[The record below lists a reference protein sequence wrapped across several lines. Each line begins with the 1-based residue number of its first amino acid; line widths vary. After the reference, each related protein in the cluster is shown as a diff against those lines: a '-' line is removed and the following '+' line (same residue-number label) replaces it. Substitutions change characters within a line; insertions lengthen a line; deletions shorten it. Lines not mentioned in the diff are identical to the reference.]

1 MDEQTS
7 QLLELIVQPVF
18 FAQNGKIMWRNS
30 AAAAMIADGT
40 EITALLEQEH
50 FEVLEL
56 WDGYRKHKPSGETQR
71 LVFVSRRQGK

>member
-40 EITALLEQEH
+40 EITALLE
-50 FEVLEL
+50 
-56 WDGYRKHKPSGETQR
+56 
-71 LVFVSRRQGK
+71 